1 MEVGGL
7 LSLLH
12 YGDGLVGGILLN
24 SVQLERKGRMIAIS
38 TAIHMSMGL
47 DPKIN
52 CMSQDTGVS
61 HIIKTPTLRNYP
73 HIFAIKNWITNDKN

>member
-12 YGDGLVGGILLN
+12 YGDGLVGGILFN

-38 TAIHMSMGL
+38 TAKLSGCPRIFRN
-47 DPKIN
+47 KN
-52 CMSQDTGVS
+52 
-61 HIIKTPTLRNYP
+61 KTFIRLCTAVLYQ
-73 HIFAIKNWITNDKN
+73 K